1 MTIQK
6 KMISAFSIILLLL
19 VIISG
24 YTYYQ
29 FTVINKSY
37 SKGIKEGL
45 EVVKLGS
52 KMVDLTRMEQVSINS
67 YLQTG
72 NQESMDA
79 YKAATNEFYDK
90 AKTVGKLN
98 LDPEGEKIF
107 KDLIYIESQF
117 RVLADQY
124 VNYKSVGAEDKI
136 KMLMLGNGNTISST
150 IADLGDKVLV
160 YQEKNLA
167 QKRIELSQQV
177 EATKTISL
185 IISILTVFVG
195 LIVAIFISRK
205 ITKPVQE
212 LAGYANKIAD
222 GDLTIED
229 FRIKMRDEI
238 GDLSN
243 SFKKMVNNLKT
254 LIGQVGETSE
264 QVAASS
270 EQLMASAEQTSSVT
284 NQVVTAIQEVASGND
299 IQAKNL
305 DNTFVTFNEISS
317 GMQKMAETTSTI
329 AKFASDTAGQ
339 AKNGNNYIRN
349 VIKQMNAINTTTNET
364 NEVIKEL
371 STNTSEIGAIINVIT
386 EIAEQTNLLALNA
399 AIESAR
405 AGEHGKGFSVVANEV
420 KKLAQASRES
430 AKQISN
436 IITNIQNDTVHVIE
450 KMNDNT
456 NEVANGL
463 KLVTETE
470 KTFSSILSSVDTV
483 NIQIQDLSA
492 IAEEISSSFE
502 QVSESVEEIVNITN
516 ESVKAT
522 NEIASLSEEQLAAIQ
537 EIAASASTLS
547 NMADGLRE
555 MIKKFVL

>member
-1 MTIQK
+1 
-6 KMISAFSIILLLL
+6 MISAFSFILLLL
-19 VIISG
+19 VFISG
-24 YTYYQ
+24 YTYFQ

-37 SKGIKEGL
+37 SKGIEEGL

-79 YKAATNEFYDK
+79 YKAATDEFYDK
-90 AKTVGKLN
+90 AKVVKKLN

-107 KDLIYIESQF
+107 NDLIYIESQF

-124 VNYKSVGAEDKI
+124 LNYKSVGAEDKI
-136 KMLMLGNGNTISST
+136 KMLMLGNGNTISSI

-167 QKRIELSQQV
+167 QKRTELSQQV
-177 EATKTISL
+177 ETTKTISL
-185 IISILTVFVG
+185 IISIFTVLTG

-222 GDLTIED
+222 GNLTIED

-243 SFKKMVNNLKT
+243 SFKKMVNNLKS
-254 LIGQVGETSE
+254 LIGRVGETSE

-305 DNTFVTFNEISS
+305 DNTFVTFNEISL
-317 GMQKMAETTSTI
+317 GMQKMADTTSTI
-329 AKFASDTAGQ
+329 AQLAGDTAGQ

-349 VIKQMNAINTTTNET
+349 VIKQMNTIHTTTNET
-364 NEVIKEL
+364 NEVIKAL
-371 STNTSEIGAIINVIT
+371 SINTSEIGAIINVIT
-386 EIAEQTNLLALNA
+386 DISEQTNLLALNA

-450 KMNDNT
+450 KMNDST

-470 KTFSSILSSVDTV
+470 KTFDSILFSVDTV
-483 NIQIQDLSA
+483 NVQIQDLSA

-522 NEIASLSEEQLAAIQ
+522 NEMASLSEEQLAAIQ

-547 NMADGLRE
+547 SMADGLRE

>member
-1 MTIQK
+1 
-6 KMISAFSIILLLL
+6 MISAFSIILLLL

-436 IITNIQNDTVHVIE
+436 IITNIQNDTVHIIE

>member
-1 MTIQK
+1 
-6 KMISAFSIILLLL
+6 MISAFSIILLLL

>member
-1 MTIQK
+1 
-6 KMISAFSIILLLL
+6 MISAFSIILLLL

-79 YKAATNEFYDK
+79 YKVATNEFYDK